1 MPYRTSARESVWE
14 RQGDG
19 DALSKNFFAFLVCF
33 WTTVGLVGT
42 ALSAW
47 CTVDWVPP
55 SVWIF
60 VGILIVPFIG
70 VLIALASDNPL
81 VSMLGYAMIVIPFGI
96 VLGPVVAQ
104 YTEASVIKVLAITL
118 TMTITLGMLGSVIP
132 QSLEHWGGW
141 LFSALLV
148 LLLCSFFEPLARMAG
163 LPIEG
168 ALTWVDWAA
177 VLVFCAYIVF
187 DFNRAMRVERT
198 VDNSIDC
205 AVAIYLDILNLFL
218 RLLRLLG
225 SAKDDD

>member
-1 MPYRTSARESVWE
+1 MPYRTSAKDSVWE
-14 RQGDG
+14 RKGDS
-19 DALSKNFFAFLVCF
+19 DALGKNFFAFLVCF
-33 WTTVGLVGT
+33 WTSLGLVGT
-42 ALSAW
+42 GLSAW
-47 CTVDWVPP
+47 CTTDWVPSSP
-55 SVWIF
+55 WLLLGIMVIPF
-60 VGILIVPFIG
+60 VGVF
-70 VLIALASDNPL
+70 VAMASDNPV
-81 VSMLGYAMIVIPFGI
+81 VSMLGYALIVIPFGI

-104 YTEASVIKVLAITL
+104 YTTASVVKVLSITL
-118 TMTITLGMLGSVIP
+118 TLTVTLGMLGAVIP

-141 LFSALLV
+141 LFSALWV
-148 LLLCSFFEPLARMAG
+148 LLLCALFEPLAQMAG

-168 ALTWVDWAA
+168 ALTWIDWAA

-225 SAKDDD
+225 KEKSDD